1 MVALVA
7 GDITVTVNE
16 RRIAG
21 SNKKRRNRVTITYGD
36 GAKTYPAGGIPLPAA
51 SGFGMT
57 RQIDYVTLVDPMAG
71 DGFVYKY
78 DSVNN
83 KIRIYAETTVATNAA
98 LLEATAAFA
107 PAATTLVGEA
117 VGW

>member
-1 MVALVA
+1 
-7 GDITVTVNE
+7 
-16 RRIAG
+16 
-21 SNKKRRNRVTITYGD
+21 
-36 GAKTYPAGGIPLPAA
+36 
-51 SGFGMT
+51 
-57 RQIDYVTLVDPMAG
+57 
-71 DGFVYKY
+71 
-78 DSVNN
+78 VNN